1 MLDLAFICIDDLG
14 SEKCSLVTSFNVL
27 DFIYIVHFGS
37 EMFDFFRYI
46 HLSGLLDMLLLLYDR
61 YVIIITWA
69 WRVGLVDF

>member
-46 HLSGLLDMLLLLYDR
+46 HLSGLLDMLLLLLYDR
-61 YVIIITWA
+61 YVIIIT
-69 WRVGLVDF
+69 